1 MFQKRCTHNSINV
14 SAKLKT
20 LFGDLKLQLSKTK
33 TFTKSREKKIKC
45 LALIEIKKNNDTIFR
60 WYLVRVLI
68 DINIIHIRIYEF
80 SLNKWEF
87 CNQ

>member
-20 LFGDLKLQLSKTK
+20 QFGDLELQLSKTK
-33 TFTKSREKKIKC
+33 AFTKNREKKIKC

-60 WYLVRVLI
+60 
-68 DINIIHIRIYEF
+68 
-80 SLNKWEF
+80 
-87 CNQ
+87 